1 MASCENKV
9 DNVATVNFPISKE
22 ESVSLKLKS
31 HVTSGIAD
39 SQGRSKKLLNEKE
52 TILNVPP
59 FKWKSHPQIVAP
71 N

>member
-39 SQGRSKKLLNEKE
+39 SQGRSKKLLNEKAQ
-52 TILNVPP
+52 TIEKESRLICSL
-59 FKWKSHPQIVAP
+59 F
-71 N
+71 

>member
-9 DNVATVNFPISKE
+9 DNVATVNFPKSKE

-39 SQGRSKKLLNEKE
+39 SQGRSKKLLNEKAQ
-52 TILNVPP
+52 TIEKESRLICSL
-59 FKWKSHPQIVAP
+59 F
-71 N
+71 